1 MLRDLDS
8 FFSACCLGSKLTL
21 DTFATSLAERVV
33 QATALTLKDQLSS
46 PESLLD
52 FVQSLEASHYK
63 FWSDSNDTVTELINT
78 LCNNKIPTE
87 ITNKIKEI
95 RYVEL
100 SMFS

>member
-1 MLRDLDS
+1 M
-8 FFSACCLGSKLTL
+8 
-21 DTFATSLAERVV
+21 TSLAERVV
-33 QATALTLKDQLSS
+33 QATAPAFKDQLSS

-63 FWSDSNDTVTELINT
+63 FWSEPNDTVTELINT

-100 SMFS
+100 DMFS